1 MSKFCRNIS
10 YYDVN
15 GKSKQSN
22 VDFFF
27 QIETVKFINA
37 GLISSE
43 SAEAEK

>member
-1 MSKFCRNIS
+1 MENRNKVMLI
-10 YYDVN
+10 
-15 GKSKQSN
+15 
-22 VDFFF
+22 FF